1 MKKPT
6 YKHQD
11 FIINKAYERTNVK
24 RYWLELTINNDCT
37 ENIIVIMKNPSR
49 ATLEVSDKTVF
60 NVCNYI
66 FMNKNNRVELKN
78 IGKIIILNLIPFY
91 ETYSKE
97 LIALKEEIIDYANLE
112 VIRNYTSKDNRV
124 IIAWGNHPDK
134 LYKEYEIIKQEV
146 FLILNE
152 NNNEVYYVDKL
163 SAAGNPKHAQ
173 IWGYENEIKP
183 INLVTNKDT

>member
-11 FIINKAYERTNVK
+11 FIINKNCERIEQK
-24 RYWLELTINNDCT
+24 RYWLELTINKDCT

-60 NVCNYI
+60 NLCKYI
-66 FMNKNNRVELKN
+66 FLNKNNKAELKN

-97 LIALKEEIIDYANLE
+97 LIALKDKIVDSVNVET
-112 VIRNYTSKDNRV
+112 IRKYTSNDSRV

-134 LYKEYEIIKQEV
+134 LYDEYEILKQEV
-146 FLILNE
+146 FQILKE

-173 IWGYENEIKP
+173 IWGYENELIKFEL
-183 INLVTNKDT
+183 NQ

>member
-1 MKKPT
+1 MKKPI

-11 FIINKAYERTNVK
+11 FITNKDYERTDSK

-37 ENIIVIMKNPSR
+37 DNIIVIMKNPSR
-49 ATLEVSDKTVF
+49 ATLEVSDNTVF

-66 FMNKNNRVELKN
+66 FLNKNNRAELKN

-97 LIALKEEIIDYANLE
+97 LIALKTGIIDPANWN
-112 VIRNYTSKDNRV
+112 IIKRYTLKNSRV

-134 LYKEYEIIKQEV
+134 LFNEYEILKQKV
-146 FLILNE
+146 FQILKD
-152 NNNEVYYVDKL
+152 NNNQVYYVDKL

-173 IWGYENEIKP
+173 IWGYENELKHFD
-183 INLVTNKDT
+183 LD

>member
-1 MKKPT
+1 MKKPV

-11 FIINKAYERTNVK
+11 FIINKEYERTDCK
-24 RYWLELTINNDCT
+24 RYWLELTINNDYT

-66 FMNKNNRVELKN
+66 FLNKNDRAELKN

-97 LIALKEEIIDYANLE
+97 LVALKDEIIDLANLE
-112 VIRNYTSKDNRV
+112 VIKNYTSKDSRV
-124 IIAWGNHPDK
+124 IIAWGNRPDK
-134 LYKEYEIIKQEV
+134 LYNEYEVLKQEV
-146 FLILNE
+146 NNILKD

-173 IWGYENEIKP
+173 VWGYENKLFKL
-183 INLVTNKDT
+183 NVD

>member
-1 MKKPT
+1 MSKPI

-11 FIINKAYERTNVK
+11 FIINKDYERTEQK

-66 FMNKNNRVELKN
+66 FKNKNDRAELKN

-97 LIALKEEIIDYANLE
+97 LVALKDEIIDLANLE
-112 VIRNYTSKDNRV
+112 VIKNYTSKDSRV
-124 IIAWGNHPDK
+124 IIA
-134 LYKEYEIIKQEV
+134 
-146 FLILNE
+146 
-152 NNNEVYYVDKL
+152 
-163 SAAGNPKHAQ
+163 
-173 IWGYENEIKP
+173 
-183 INLVTNKDT
+183 

>member
-1 MKKPT
+1 MKKPV

-11 FIINKAYERTNVK
+11 FIVDKNYSRTDKK
-24 RYWLELTINNDCT
+24 RFWLELTINKNCT

-49 ATLEVSDKTVF
+49 ATLEVSDKTVY

-66 FMNKNNRVELKN
+66 FLNKNNREELKN

-97 LIALKEEIIDYANLE
+97 LIGLKEQIIDLENLE
-112 VIRNYTSKDNRV
+112 VIKKITSRDSTV
-124 IIAWGNHPDK
+124 IIAWGNHPSK
-134 LYKEYEIIKQEV
+134 LHKEYEIIKQKVLRILEV
-146 FLILNE
+146 

-163 SAAGNPKHAQ
+163 SNTGNPKHGQ
-173 IWGYENEIKP
+173 IWGYFDKLKK
-183 INLVTNKDT
+183 INKL

>member
-1 MKKPT
+1 MKKPI

-11 FIINKAYERTNVK
+11 FIINKEYERTDRK
-24 RYWLELTINNDCT
+24 RYWLELTINKDCN
-37 ENIIVIMKNPSR
+37 ENVIVIMKNPSR

-66 FMNKNNRVELKN
+66 FKNVNDRAELKN

-97 LIALKEEIIDYANLE
+97 LIAFKDEIIDYPNLE
-112 VIRNYTSKDNRV
+112 VIRKYTLNDSRV

-134 LYKEYEIIKQEV
+134 LYQEYEILKQEV
-146 FLILNE
+146 LKILKE
-152 NNNEVYYVDKL
+152 NNNDVYYVDKL
-163 SAAGNPKHAQ
+163 SAAENPKHAQ
-173 IWGYENEIKP
+173 IWGYENELK
-183 INLVTNKDT
+183 KF

>member
-1 MKKPT
+1 MRKPI
-6 YKHQD
+6 YKHPD
-11 FIINKAYERTNVK
+11 FIVDKSYNRTDKK
-24 RYWLELTINNDCT
+24 RFWLELTIDKNCT

-66 FMNKNNRVELKN
+66 FMNKNDREELKN
-78 IGKIIILNLIPFY
+78 VGKIIILNLIPFY

-97 LIALKEEIIDYANLE
+97 LIALKEEIIDPANLD
-112 VIRNYTSKDNRV
+112 VIKNYTLKNSRV
-124 IIAWGNHPDK
+124 IIAWGNHPSK
-134 LYKEYEIIKQEV
+134 LFKEYEVLKKEV
-146 FLILNE
+146 LQILKD

-173 IWGYENEIKP
+173 IWGYENELKKM
-183 INLVTNKDT
+183 NN

>member
-11 FIINKAYERTNVK
+11 FIVNKKYDRTDKK
-24 RYWLELTINNDCT
+24 RFWLELTLNDDCT
-37 ENIIVIMKNPSR
+37 ENIIIIMKNPSR

-66 FMNKNNRVELKN
+66 FLNKNDRAELKN

-97 LIALKEEIIDYANLE
+97 LITLKDKIIDTANLK
-112 VIRNYTSKDNRV
+112 VIKKFTSNNSRV
-124 IIAWGNHPDK
+124 IIAWGNHPSK
-134 LYKEYEIIKQEV
+134 LYKEYEILKQEV
-146 FLILNE
+146 FQILKG

-163 SAAGNPKHAQ
+163 SATGNPKHAQ
-173 IWGYENEIKP
+173 VWGYYNELLKFE
-183 INLVTNKDT
+183 LV

>member
-11 FIINKAYERTNVK
+11 FIINKVCERTEQK
-24 RYWLELTINNDCT
+24 RYWLELTINNDCS

-66 FMNKNNRVELKN
+66 FLNKNDRAELKN

-97 LIALKEEIIDYANLE
+97 LIALKTEIIDPANLE
-112 VIRNYTSKDNRV
+112 IIRNYTSKDSRV

-134 LYKEYEIIKQEV
+134 LYKEYEILKQKV
-146 FLILNE
+146 FQILND

-173 IWGYENEIKP
+173 IWGYENELK
-183 INLVTNKDT
+183 NLR

>member
-1 MKKPT
+1 M
-6 YKHQD
+6 
-11 FIINKAYERTNVK
+11 FR
-24 RYWLELTINNDCT
+24 
-37 ENIIVIMKNPSR
+37 
-49 ATLEVSDKTVF
+49 F

-66 FMNKNNRVELKN
+66 FKNKNNRVELKN

-97 LIALKEEIIDYANLE
+97 LNALKSEIIDYANLE
-112 VIRNYTSKDNRV
+112 VIRKYTSKDSRV

-134 LYKEYEIIKQEV
+134 LFKEYEILKQKV
-146 FLILNE
+146 FQILID

-173 IWGYENEIKP
+173 IWGYENELKP
-183 INLVTNKDT
+183 INLVTNKHT

>member
-11 FIINKAYERTNVK
+11 FILHKDYERTDSK

-66 FMNKNNRVELKN
+66 FLNKKDRTELKN

-97 LIALKEEIIDYANLE
+97 LIVLKQEIIDMANLQ
-112 VIRNYTSKDNRV
+112 VIKKYTSQDSRV

-134 LYKEYEIIKQEV
+134 LYNEYEILKQAV
-146 FLILNE
+146 FQILKDNK
-152 NNNEVYYVDKL
+152 NEVYYVDKL

-173 IWGYENEIKP
+173 IWGYENELIKCE
-183 INLVTNKDT
+183 LEKLH

>member
-1 MKKPT
+1 MKKPI

-11 FIINKAYERTNVK
+11 FIINKEYERTDSK
-24 RYWLELTINNDCT
+24 RYWLELTINKDCT

-66 FMNKNNRVELKN
+66 FLNKNERSELKN
-78 IGKIIILNLIPFY
+78 VGKIIILNLIPFY

-97 LIALKEEIIDYANLE
+97 LVALKEEIIDPANLE
-112 VIRNYTSKDNRV
+112 VIKKYTSKDSRV
-124 IIAWGNHPDK
+124 IIAWGNHPNK
-134 LYKEYEIIKQEV
+134 LFNEYEILKQEI
-146 FLILNE
+146 FQILKE
-152 NNNEVYYVDKL
+152 NNNDVYYVDKL

-173 IWGYENEIKP
+173 IWGYENELIKFD
-183 INLVTNKDT
+183 L

>member
-1 MKKPT
+1 MKKPI

-11 FIINKAYERTNVK
+11 FIINKEYERTESK
-24 RYWLELTINNDCT
+24 RYWLELTINKECS

-66 FMNKNNRVELKN
+66 FLNKNDRAELNN
-78 IGKIIILNLIPFY
+78 IGKIVILNLIPFY

-97 LIALKEEIIDYANLE
+97 LIALKDEIIDYANLE
-112 VIRNYTSKDNRV
+112 VIRKYTSKDSRV

-134 LYKEYEIIKQEV
+134 LYKEYEILKQEV
-146 FLILNE
+146 FQIFKE
-152 NNNEVYYVDKL
+152 NNNDVYYVDKL

-173 IWGYENEIKP
+173 IWGYENELKK
-183 INLVTNKDT
+183 VVCW

>member
-1 MKKPT
+1 MKKPV
-6 YKHQD
+6 YKHPD
-11 FIINKAYERTNVK
+11 FIVDKKYNRTDKK
-24 RYWLELTINNDCT
+24 RFWLELTINKDCT

-66 FMNKNNRVELKN
+66 FKNKNGIDELKN
-78 IGKIIILNLIPFY
+78 VGKIIILNLIPFY

-97 LIALKEEIIDYANLE
+97 LVAVKEGIIDPENLE
-112 VIRNYTSKDNRV
+112 VIKSYTSKDSRV
-124 IIAWGNHPDK
+124 IIAWGNPPKK
-134 LYKEYEIIKQEV
+134 LDSEYEILKQEV
-146 FLILNE
+146 FQILKN

-173 IWGYENEIKP
+173 IWGYENELKKYE
-183 INLVTNKDT
+183 LK

>member
-1 MKKPT
+1 MTKPI
-6 YKHQD
+6 YKYQD
-11 FIINKAYERTNVK
+11 FIINKDYERTEQK
-24 RYWLELTINNDCT
+24 RYWLELTINKDIT

-49 ATLEVSDKTVF
+49 ATLDVSDKTVF

-66 FMNKNNRVELKN
+66 FLKKNDRKELKN

-97 LIALKEEIIDYANLE
+97 LIAIKDKIIDTENLE
-112 VIRNYTSKDNRV
+112 IVKKFTSTDCRV

-134 LYKEYEIIKQEV
+134 LYKEYEILKQKV
-146 FLILNE
+146 FQILKE
-152 NNNEVYYVDKL
+152 NDNKVFYVDKL

-173 IWGYENEIKP
+173 IWGYNNELKKYDL
-183 INLVTNKDT
+183 NQ

>member
-11 FIINKAYERTNVK
+11 FIINKEYERTDRK
-24 RYWLELTINNDCT
+24 RYWLELTINKDFT

-49 ATLEVSDKTVF
+49 ATIEVSDKTVF

-66 FMNKNNRVELKN
+66 FLNKNKRIELKN

-97 LIALKEEIIDYANLE
+97 LIALKDEIIDTTNLE
-112 VIRNYTSKDNRV
+112 VIKKYTSNNNKV

-134 LYKEYEIIKQEV
+134 LFKEYEILKQAI
-146 FLILNE
+146 FKILKD
-152 NNNEVYYVDKL
+152 NNNQVFYVDKL
-163 SAAGNPKHAQ
+163 SSAGNPKHAQ
-173 IWGYENEIKP
+173 IWGYQNELIQFK
-183 INLVTNKDT
+183 

>member
-1 MKKPT
+1 MKKPV
-6 YKHQD
+6 YKHPD
-11 FIINKAYERTNVK
+11 FITNKAYKRTDSK

-66 FMNKNNRVELKN
+66 FKNKNDRAELKN

-97 LIALKEEIIDYANLE
+97 LVALKDEIIDLANLE
-112 VIRNYTSKDNRV
+112 VIKNYTSKDSRV

-134 LYKEYEIIKQEV
+134 LYNEYEVLKQEV
-146 FLILNE
+146 NNILKD
-152 NNNEVYYVDKL
+152 NNNEVYFVDKL

-173 IWGYENEIKP
+173 IWGYENQLEIF
-183 INLVTNKDT
+183 NLA

>member
-6 YKHQD
+6 YKHQE
-11 FIINKAYERTNVK
+11 FVINKKYHKTDCK

-37 ENIIVIMKNPSR
+37 ENIVVIMKNPSR

-66 FMNKNNRVELKN
+66 FLNKNDRPELKN
-78 IGKIIILNLIPFY
+78 IRKIIILNLIPFY

-97 LIALKEEIIDYANLE
+97 LVALKDEIIDEANLE
-112 VIRNYTSKDNRV
+112 VIKKYTSKNSRV

-134 LYKEYEIIKQEV
+134 LINEFEFLKQEV
-146 FLILNE
+146 GQILQDNK
-152 NNNEVYYVDKL
+152 NEVYYVDKL

-173 IWGYENEIKP
+173 VWGHYNQLFPFEF
-183 INLVTNKDT
+183 TQ

>member
-11 FIINKAYERTNVK
+11 FIISKDYERTEQK
-24 RYWLELTINNDCT
+24 RYWLELTINNDYT

-66 FMNKNNRVELKN
+66 FLNKSDRAELKN

-97 LIALKEEIIDYANLE
+97 LVALKDEIIDPANLE
-112 VIRNYTSKDNRV
+112 VIKNYTSKDTRV

-134 LYKEYEIIKQEV
+134 LYNEYEVLKQEV
-146 FLILNE
+146 NNILKD

-173 IWGYENEIKP
+173 VWGYENKLFKL
-183 INLVTNKDT
+183 NVD

>member
-1 MKKPT
+1 MKKPI

-11 FIINKAYERTNVK
+11 FIINKTYERTDSK

-66 FMNKNNRVELKN
+66 FKNKNNRAELKN
-78 IGKIIILNLIPFY
+78 IGKIIILNLIPYY

-97 LIALKEEIIDYANLE
+97 LVVLKDKIIDFANLE
-112 VIRNYTSKDNRV
+112 TIKKYTSNNSRV
-124 IIAWGNHPDK
+124 LIAWGNHPAK
-134 LYKEYEIIKQEV
+134 LYKEYELLKREV
-146 FLILNE
+146 FQILKD
-152 NNNEVYYVDKL
+152 NNNQVYYVDKL

-173 IWGYENEIKP
+173 IWGYENELKKFYFS
-183 INLVTNKDT
+183 LVKKI